1 MFQRPGDPLRGRLP
15 PDPGDAAAA
24 HRRHLAGAARG
35 RGADGRGAGE
45 GGGATWR
52 RGAMDGLGWRGGF
65 MMFIYIYISIYVGV
79 CIYIY
84 VYVCVYIC
92 MCVYIPF

>member
-1 MFQRPGDPLRGRLP
+1 MPLRGRLP

-35 RGADGRGAGE
+35 RGADGRGAEE

-65 MMFIYIYISIYVGV
+65 MMFIYIYVIICVCVYMYLYV
-79 CIYIY
+79 CIYVYMCIY
-84 VYVCVYIC
+84 TVLRGGKGS
-92 MCVYIPF
+92 

>member
-1 MFQRPGDPLRGRLP
+1 MPPRGRLP

-52 RGAMDGLGWRGGF
+52 RGAMDGLGWRGVF
-65 MMFIYIYISIYVGV
+65 MMFIYIYLS
-79 CIYIY
+79 
-84 VYVCVYIC
+84 
-92 MCVYIPF
+92 M

>member
-1 MFQRPGDPLRGRLP
+1 MPLRGRLP

-35 RGADGRGAGE
+35 RGADGRGAEE

-65 MMFIYIYISIYVGV
+65 MMFIYIYICDYM
-79 CIYIY
+79 
-84 VYVCVYIC
+84 CVYICIC
-92 MCVYIPF
+92 MCVYMYICVYIYRFKGWKR

>member
-1 MFQRPGDPLRGRLP
+1 MPLRGRLP

-35 RGADGRGAGE
+35 RGADGRGAEE

-65 MMFIYIYISIYVGV
+65 MMY
-79 CIYIY
+79 IYIY
-84 VYVCVYIC
+84 VIICVCIYVSVCVYIC
-92 MCVYIPF
+92 IYVCIYTVLRGGKGS

>member
-1 MFQRPGDPLRGRLP
+1 MPLRGRLP

-35 RGADGRGAGE
+35 RGADGRGAEE

-65 MMFIYIYISIYVGV
+65 MMFIYIYVIICVCVYMYLYV
-79 CIYIY
+79 CIY
-84 VYVCVYIC
+84 VY